1 MNSTFKR
8 IRSLFIYLFLTLGMF
23 NIIGCSTISGSG
35 STQAISVQTYQA
47 DGIELEGAKC
57 DMTND
62 EGTWF
67 AISPGSTTVH
77 RSNKDLQVICRKPGV
92 DIGSASVVSRTK
104 GNMYAN
110 IILGGGIG
118 AIVDHNN
125 GTAYE
130 YPGLI
135 KVFMGRANQK
145 IDETS
150 PQAVSAN
157 NSVTIPGVVSQS
169 MPTVDSKGILNLDE
183 AQKKCLELGFSK
195 GTEPFGNCVL
205 KISK

>member
-1 MNSTFKR
+1 MTHFK
-8 IRSLFIYLFLTLGMF
+8 ITIKIIKFSFFIAVLLNL
-23 NIIGCSTISGSG
+23 IGCSTISGSG
-35 STQAISVQTYQA
+35 STQSISVQTYQT
-47 DGIELEGAKC
+47 DGSDLEGAKC
-57 DMTND
+57 DLTND

-67 AISPGSTTVH
+67 VVTPGSTTVH
-77 RSNKDLQVICRKPGV
+77 SSNKDLQVICRKTGIDV
-92 DIGSASVVSRTK
+92 GSASVVSRTK

-145 IDETS
+145 IDEAS
-150 PQAVSAN
+150 PQAITTN
-157 NSVTIPGVVSQS
+157 NSTTLPG
-169 MPTVDSKGILNLDE
+169 GILQQSTSNETKGNLNLED
-183 AQKKCLELGFSK
+183 AQKKCLELGFNK
-195 GTEPFGNCVL
+195 GSEPFGNCVL
-205 KISK
+205 KIAK

>member
-1 MNSTFKR
+1 MLN
-8 IRSLFIYLFLTLGMF
+8 
-23 NIIGCSTISGSG
+23 GCATISGSG
-35 STQAISVQTYQA
+35 SNQTISVQTFQT
-47 DGIELEGAKC
+47 DGAELEGAKC

-67 AISPGSTTVH
+67 AISPGSTSVH
-77 RSNKDLQVICRKPGV
+77 RSNKDLQVLCRKTGV

-104 GNMYAN
+104 GNMFGN
-110 IILGGGIG
+110 ILLGGGIG

-135 KVFMGRANQK
+135 KIFMGRANQK

-150 PQAVSAN
+150 PQGVSAS
-157 NSVTIPGVVSQS
+157 NSTTIPGGMLQTPS
-169 MPTVDSKGILNLDE
+169 SKEVKGTLNLDE
-183 AQKKCLELGFSK
+183 AQKKCSELGFNK
-195 GTEPFGNCVL
+195 GTENFGNCVL
-205 KISK
+205 KIAR

>member
-1 MNSTFKR
+1 MNSIFKR
-8 IRSLFIYLFLTLGMF
+8 IKSLVLYLSLSLGLF
-23 NIIGCSTISGSG
+23 SIVGCSTISGSG
-35 STQAISVQTYQA
+35 STQAISVQTYQT

-157 NSVTIPGVVSQS
+157 NTTTVPSLVSQPI
-169 MPTVDSKGILNLDE
+169 PTVDSRGILNLDE
-183 AQKKCLELGFSK
+183 AQKKCSELGFSK

>member
-1 MNSTFKR
+1 MTSKIQKLNCSP
-8 IRSLFIYLFLTLGMF
+8 LNLLL
-23 NIIGCSTISGSG
+23 IIGLLMLNGCATISGSG
-35 STQAISVQTYQA
+35 SSQTISVQTFQA
-47 DGIELEGAKC
+47 DGAELEGAKC

-67 AISPGSTTVH
+67 AISPGSTSVH
-77 RSNKDLQVICRKPGV
+77 RSNKDLQVLCRKTGV

-104 GNMYAN
+104 GNMFGN
-110 IILGGGIG
+110 ILLGGGIG

-135 KVFMGRANQK
+135 KIFMGRANQK

-150 PQAVSAN
+150 PQGVSAS
-157 NSVTIPGVVSQS
+157 NSTTIPGGMLQTLSSAEV
-169 MPTVDSKGILNLDE
+169 KGTLNLDE
-183 AQKKCLELGFSK
+183 AQKKCSELGFSK
-195 GTEPFGNCVL
+195 GTENFGNCVL
-205 KISK
+205 KIAK